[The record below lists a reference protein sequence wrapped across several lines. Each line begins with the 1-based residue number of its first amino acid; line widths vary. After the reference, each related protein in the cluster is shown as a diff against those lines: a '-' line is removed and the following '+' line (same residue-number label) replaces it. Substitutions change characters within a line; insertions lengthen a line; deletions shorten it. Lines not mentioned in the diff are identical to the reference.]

1 MNARQ
6 EEIVKYFHTHR
17 TVKNNTLSDAF
28 SVSLETI
35 RRDLMYLEKKG
46 VVIRMHG
53 GAYLNREFVHETDYL
68 YRANLNAVKKKVI
81 AEKAVSFVKE
91 NEVIGLDV
99 STTNTQIA
107 IELTQHFKN
116 LTILTNSIVIAIELA
131 KRSKFQ
137 LILPGGSVRNEELCF
152 IGESSA
158 EFFKQFHMDV
168 FFMSFS
174 GVSLESGFTDYGFG
188 ESQLKKAMFKQA
200 NRKYAAGD
208 SSKFTVHSLLNVAP
222 LMGVDGIITD
232 DELSEANR
240 QSFEACGVNI
250 F

>member
-6 EEIVKYFHTHR
+6 ESMVRYFHTHR
-17 TVKNNTLSDAF
+17 TVKNNTLSTEF
-28 SVSLETI
+28 NVSLETI
-35 RRDLMYLEKKG
+35 RRDLMYLEKQG

-68 YRANLNAVKKKVI
+68 YRATLHSSKKKVI
-81 AEKAVSFVKE
+81 AEKAVDFVKE

-131 KRSKFQ
+131 KRSTFQ

-152 IGESSA
+152 VGESSA
-158 EFFKQFHMDV
+158 DFFKQFHMDV

-188 ESQLKKAMFKQA
+188 ESQLKKAMFRQA
-200 NRKYAAGD
+200 NRKYAVGD
-208 SSKFTVHSLLNVAP
+208 SSKFNVHSLLDIAP
-222 LMGVDGIITD
+222 LMSVEGIITD
-232 DELSEANR
+232 DALNETTR
-240 QSFEACGVNI
+240 HSFESCGVNI

>member
-6 EEIVKYFHTHR
+6 ENIVKYFHTHR
-17 TVKNNTLSDAF
+17 TVKNNTLAEEF
-28 SVSLETI
+28 KVSLETI
-35 RRDLMYLEKKG
+35 RRDLMYLEKQNII
-46 VVIRMHG
+46 IRMHG

-68 YRANLNAVKKKVI
+68 YRANLNSVKKKVI
-81 AEKAVSFVKE
+81 AEKAIHFVKE

-131 KRSKFQ
+131 KRSSFQ

-152 IGESSA
+152 VGESSA

-200 NRKYAAGD
+200 NRIYGVGD
-208 SSKFTVHSLLNVAP
+208 SSKFSIHSLLNVAP
-222 LMGVDGIITD
+222 LLGVEGIITD
-232 DELSEANR
+232 DSLDESTRHE
-240 QSFEACGVNI
+240 FEACGVNI

>member
-1 MNARQ
+1 MVTTDHV
-6 EEIVKYFHTHR
+6 EEALGERLFGFPILAPYFHSAFGWGIGLALQL
-17 TVKNNTLSDAF
+17 TVPSF
-28 SVSLETI
+28 SSS
-35 RRDLMYLEKKG
+35 
-46 VVIRMHG
+46 
-53 GAYLNREFVHETDYL
+53 
-68 YRANLNAVKKKVI
+68 KKKVI
-81 AEKAVSFVKE
+81 AEKAVDFVKE

-131 KRSKFQ
+131 KRSTFQ

-152 IGESSA
+152 VGESSA
-158 EFFKQFHMDV
+158 DFFKQFHMDV

-188 ESQLKKAMFKQA
+188 ESQLKKAMFRQA
-200 NRKYAAGD
+200 NRKYAVGD
-208 SSKFTVHSLLNVAP
+208 SSKFNVHSLLDIAP
-222 LMGVDGIITD
+222 LMSVEGIITD
-232 DELSEANR
+232 DALNETTR
-240 QSFEACGVNI
+240 HSFESCGVNI